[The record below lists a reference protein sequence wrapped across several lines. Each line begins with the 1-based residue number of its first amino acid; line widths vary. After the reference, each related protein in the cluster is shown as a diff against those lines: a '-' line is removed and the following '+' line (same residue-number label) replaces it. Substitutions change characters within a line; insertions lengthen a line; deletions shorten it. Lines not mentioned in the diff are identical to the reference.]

1 MEVNGRYPRLAMT
14 WPCRGFDRAPF
25 APGLLACGW
34 RRSTFTATHPAA
46 LFPPAQPTDC
56 YAIVYRGRG
65 LHQCPHQE
73 THLPSTVRDGIP
85 AHDLCR
91 GSGTVLLSRCGRHLT
106 PRLWARRDTSFT
118 KRAQPKRVSSSLL
131 FILWGAGLIDLLLR
145 ASTSTAYLA
154 IRGSGV
160 RVGRAKEINS
170 PRAHFPY
177 AGRGAR
183 TVGLVVDRPRKHRQ
197 ATAFPST
204 RSRATIDSCR

>member
-91 GSGTVLLSRCGRHLT
+91 GSGTVLLSRCGRVS
-106 PRLWARRDTSFT
+106 RRRGLFAIPSCVASDGTS
-118 KRAQPKRVSSSLL
+118 
-131 FILWGAGLIDLLLR
+131 
-145 ASTSTAYLA
+145 STAEQRRSTVRST
-154 IRGSGV
+154 RGTGACRHPIPTIPTPGGV
-160 RVGRAKEINS
+160 R
-170 PRAHFPY
+170 
-177 AGRGAR
+177 
-183 TVGLVVDRPRKHRQ
+183 
-197 ATAFPST
+197 
-204 RSRATIDSCR
+204 SRLG